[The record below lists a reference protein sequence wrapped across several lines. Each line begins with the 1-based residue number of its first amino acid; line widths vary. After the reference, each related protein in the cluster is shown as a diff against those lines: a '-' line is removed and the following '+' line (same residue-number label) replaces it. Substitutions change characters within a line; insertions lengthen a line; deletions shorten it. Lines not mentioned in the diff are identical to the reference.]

1 MASAAPETVRYNR
14 GNMQSIPYKTI
25 VVDGHDA
32 LTFLQGQLT
41 IDLSDLAGPGP
52 ALGAWCNPKGR
63 VITLLRV
70 RTDDG
75 AYRLA
80 LPDELADPVV
90 ERLTMFRFRAK
101 VGFAPVPLADAD
113 LGLGGDLDGDLETW
127 RRSNL
132 ERGIPE
138 IGLAQSEKFTPHML
152 NLDLLGAVSFDKGCY
167 TGQEVVARTHYRG
180 ATRRR
185 LLRFKATT
193 PVEPGMKVVA
203 AGRDVGEVLNAL
215 GTDLLAVVPADSP
228 AQGLA
233 ADGAGLRRVPLPYLS

>member
-14 GNMQSIPYKTI
+14 GNMQSMRYKTI

-41 IDLSDLAGPGP
+41 IDLADLAGAGP

-70 RTDDG
+70 RADAG
-75 AYRLA
+75 AFRLA
-80 LPDELADPVV
+80 LPEELADPVV

-101 VGFAPVPLADAD
+101 VGFALVPLADAD
-113 LGLGGDLDGDLETW
+113 LGLDGDLEAW

-138 IGLAQSEKFTPHML
+138 IGLAQTEKFTPHML

-185 LLRFKATT
+185 LLRFVATE
-193 PVEPGMKVVA
+193 PVEPGARVSTG
-203 AGRDVGEVLNAL
+203 GRDVGEVLNAL

-228 AQGLA
+228 AEGLA
-233 ADGAGLRRVPLPYLS
+233 AGGAALARVALPYFS